1 MAKKLYLEFEMN
13 NDPKKVKTI
22 TVANPREDLT
32 KAEATAVMQQFVD
45 KKAYANVTGVK
56 DAYMKESVVTQLA

>member
-1 MAKKLYLEFEMN
+1 MIFYSI

-45 KKAYANVTGVK
+45 KKDYANVTGVK